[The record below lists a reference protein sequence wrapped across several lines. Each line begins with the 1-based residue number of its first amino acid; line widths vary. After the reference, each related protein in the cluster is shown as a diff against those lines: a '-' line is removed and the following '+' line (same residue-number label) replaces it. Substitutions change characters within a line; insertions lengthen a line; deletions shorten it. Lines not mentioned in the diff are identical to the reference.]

1 MKFENIPA
9 DIKSKSLKEAKDE
22 IYQILSKLE
31 NQEGNLEDYQ
41 REKCASILLASH
53 NMAEVERLCSSV
65 LMMNSGIIIDKEFF
79 SNIDNFFTIKF

>member
-22 IYQILSKLE
+22 INEILSKLE

-41 REKCASILLASH
+41 RDYL
-53 NMAEVERLCSSV
+53 RLV
-65 LMMNSGIIIDKEFF
+65 QLNKYVDELFKKKFKEI
-79 SNIDNFFTIKF
+79 SQNKIND

>member
-22 IYQILSKLE
+22 INEILGKLE

-41 REKCASILLASH
+41 SDYLRLVQLNKYVDELFKKKLK
-53 NMAEVERLCSSV
+53 EVS
-65 LMMNSGIIIDKEFF
+65 
-79 SNIDNFFTIKF
+79 